1 MTASTTTSLFIMNCG
16 IVLACTGVI
25 LSTSQSQRLSLKG
38 KNIFHYRLKP
48 MLETASRIHSA
59 NGGVRASQARD
70 VGAAAFADAAC
81 ISGAIIAQVAL
92 RGAVWKPPKD
102 RAGCKAEQIG
112 TAYENTGSRLSQTF
126 ETEKAEAIHW
136 RLLIGGEN
144 CYLIYWVSAAAT
156 LAEPCSIL
164 TVPTWPFPVIIDLL
178 FSNRP
183 SELPKARLTPLTF
196 ILFLMPRSSTQLT
209 MSSALTQHALSQ

>member
-1 MTASTTTSLFIMNCG
+1 MFFM
-16 IVLACTGVI
+16 
-25 LSTSQSQRLSLKG
+25 
-38 KNIFHYRLKP
+38 YRLKP

-81 ISGAIIAQVAL
+81 ISGAISPQVAL

-112 TAYENTGSRLSQTF
+112 TLYENTGFRLSQTF

-136 RLLIGGEN
+136 RLLSWWGEWLSN
-144 CYLIYWVSAAAT
+144 LSISAAAT

-164 TVPTWPFPVIIDLL
+164 TWPFPVIIIDLL